1 MLYLVLIL
9 LLPALFGIG
18 FGVAELVRRSGFKG
32 FIFGCEFYNPQE
44 LNESSQTLPIGRT
57 ETNSRSVFRS
67 RHD

>member
-32 FIFGCEFYNPQE
+32 FIFGLEFHKPQE
-44 LNESSQTLPIGRT
+44 VNESSKTLPIGT
-57 ETNSRSVFRS
+57 TDNNSRSLLRS